1 MPTPEPVSTLPA
13 EAREAWPYRPRY
25 ATVNG
30 WRMHY
35 VDEGEGDPVLLL
47 HGNPTW
53 GYLWRDVIP
62 TLVAA
67 GHRVIVPD
75 QIGFGLSEK
84 PTHEQAH
91 SLDGHA
97 ANLVA
102 LVRQLD
108 LERLTVVCHD
118 WGGPTGL
125 SMALYETA
133 RGRALVIMSTWAW
146 PRPPAEFHTRIFP
159 WRMMHAP
166 LVAPYL
172 LGNHAALAGRGT
184 YLSVV
189 GREKFRAEAQSVYEG
204 VLPDPATRL
213 LTWTWPRWIPL
224 DGSARAIARFKW
236 LEQELSKTTWP
247 TMIIWGRED
256 EVFDA
261 DTFANRFKQMLPH
274 AEGPHIV
281 TGRHFLQ
288 EDSGAEIGVLVRD
301 FLVKQDA

>member
-1 MPTPEPVSTLPA
+1 M
-13 EAREAWPYRPRY
+13 
-25 ATVNG
+25 
-30 WRMHY
+30 
-35 VDEGEGDPVLLL
+35 
-47 HGNPTW
+47 
-53 GYLWRDVIP
+53 IP

-67 GHRVIVPD
+67 DHRVIVPD

-108 LERLTVVCHD
+108 LERLTVVFHD
-118 WGGPTGL
+118 WGWPTGL
-125 SMALYETA
+125 SMALYEA
-133 RGRALVIMSTWAW
+133 AWVRSLVIMSTWAW
-146 PRPPAEFHTRIFP
+146 PRLPAEFHTRIFT

-166 LVAPYL
+166 LFAPYL
-172 LGNHAALAGRGT
+172 LGNHAALAERGT

-189 GREKFRAEAQSVYEG
+189 RREKFRTEAQSVHEG
-204 VLPDPATRL
+204 VLPDPVTRL

-224 DGSARAIARFKW
+224 DGSARAIARFEW

-256 EVFDA
+256 ELFDA
-261 DTFANRFKQMLPH
+261 
-274 AEGPHIV
+274 
-281 TGRHFLQ
+281 
-288 EDSGAEIGVLVRD
+288 
-301 FLVKQDA
+301 

>member
-1 MPTPEPVSTLPA
+1 M
-13 EAREAWPYRPRY
+13 
-25 ATVNG
+25 
-30 WRMHY
+30 
-35 VDEGEGDPVLLL
+35 
-47 HGNPTW
+47 
-53 GYLWRDVIP
+53 
-62 TLVAA
+62 
-67 GHRVIVPD
+67 IVPD

-125 SMALYETA
+125 SMALYEA
-133 RGRALVIMSTWAW
+133 AWVRSLVIMSTWAW
-146 PRPPAEFHTRIFP
+146 PRLPAEFHTRIFP

-166 LVAPYL
+166 L
-172 LGNHAALAGRGT
+172 AGRGT

-189 GREKFRAEAQSVYEG
+189 RREKLRTEAQSVHEG
-204 VLPDPATRL
+204 VLPDPVTRL
-213 LTWTWPRWIPL
+213 LTWTWPLWIPL
-224 DGSARAIARFKW
+224 DGSARAIARFEW

-256 EVFDA
+256 ELFDA
-261 DTFANRFKQMLPH
+261 
-274 AEGPHIV
+274 
-281 TGRHFLQ
+281 
-288 EDSGAEIGVLVRD
+288 
-301 FLVKQDA
+301 